1 MMMENLV
8 KCVAGFI
15 KRFQTVIY
23 FLFTVSFY
31 LFLSGFFLS
40 DIAAQ
45 GTPPQWLSDVQKV
58 PDIYLSEIKTD
69 VNIIEKSNLLLG
81 NKDKL
86 ITTIAEW
93 EKKRTELQ
101 EAWITYLGPMT
112 SVRKKERQY
121 NPPQI
126 EILEEIETD
135 GFIRKKILY
144 QTEPGQQVRAYLMLP
159 KKIETPRPAVV
170 VFHGTN
176 QYSYH
181 QTAGVFEQ
189 GIRANGYHLVRKGY
203 VVICPQ
209 NWIWYCKDE
218 IHLAYRE
225 RTKQFRE
232 RNPDNWGMARMILDA
247 QIAVDILVSL
257 NEVDPRRIGC
267 AGHSLGGKQALYLPA
282 FDERVYCSVS
292 SEGGI
297 GIEQSNWEAD
307 WYLGAPSKA
316 KDFARNHREILAMV
330 APRPFLLIGGN
341 ASDGDASWKYIETVL
356 SVYRLYGEPACL
368 GLYNYKQGHT
378 LTPEAEKTI
387 YEWLDAFLVP

>member
-1 MMMENLV
+1 MLKTFSYRLTLV
-8 KCVAGFI
+8 
-15 KRFQTVIY
+15 Y
-23 FLFTVSFY
+23 
-31 LFLSGFFLS
+31 FLSGLFLLFFFVP

-45 GTPPQWLSDVQKV
+45 GTPPRWLSDMQKV

-69 VNIIEKSNLLLG
+69 TNIKTKFDLLAG
-81 NKDKL
+81 KEGKD
-86 ITTIAEW
+86 ITTTAEW

-101 EAWITYLGPMT
+101 EAWIKYLGTMA
-112 SVRKKERQY
+112 SVRKKEGKY

-126 EILEEIETD
+126 EVLEEVEID

-144 QTEPGQQVRAYLMLP
+144 PTESGQQVRAYLLMP
-159 KKIETPRPAVV
+159 QKIETPRPAVV

-176 QYSYH
+176 KYSYH
-181 QTAGVFEQ
+181 QTAGVFEK
-189 GIRANGYHLVRKGY
+189 GVRANGYYLARKGY

-209 NWIWYCKDE
+209 NWLWYCNDE
-218 IHLAYRE
+218 IHLAYVE
-225 RTKQFRE
+225 RTKQFRK

-257 NEVDPRRIGC
+257 KEVDPQRIGC
-267 AGHSLGGKQALYLPA
+267 VGHSLGGKQALYLPA

-307 WYLGAPSKA
+307 WYLGSPSKT
-316 KDFARNHREILAMV
+316 KGFTRNHSEILAMI

-341 ASDGDASWKYIETVL
+341 ASDGDASWQYIEAVL
-356 SVYRLYGEPACL
+356 PIYRIYGEPACL
-368 GLYNYKQGHT
+368 GLYNHKQGHAM
-378 LTPEAEKTI
+378 PVEAEKII